1 MKDQDKTKSQL
12 IDELKSL
19 RKSLAEQHQQGDAFR
34 REVQEGK
41 DRKNKLEVPNKQLQI
56 GLSKSRDAQQV
67 LLETKKQL
75 DAQRVELDH
84 LYEISPVGLCL
95 IDRELR
101 FVRIN
106 EHMAGI
112 NGKPASEH
120 IGRTL
125 SEIIPE
131 IAVEVEPIYRRVIDT
146 GQPECDFEVHG
157 ITAAEPEKPR
167 DWLVSYF
174 PLKSN
179 DGSVQGVS
187 TVVQEITERKRFEKA
202 WEESEE
208 KFRAICEN
216 APVMLNTFD
225 YNGRCLF
232 VNKEFERNLHWT
244 LKEFMAS
251 DDPLSLVYPDSK
263 MRDRV
268 LESID
273 RADGVFHEYPVLAKD
288 GSVRVQ
294 MWANYRL
301 PDNSAIS
308 IGYDIT
314 DRKRVED
321 ALRESEERYRT
332 LTEAAQDAIF
342 IIDREDNIV
351 FTNSFAAGLF
361 GKTPSEL
368 IGRPRNKMFPP
379 EVAEGQYQSLQK
391 VFKSGEPLQTDAKS
405 VFRKRDVW
413 MSTQLVPI
421 KTDNGE
427 VHTVL
432 GISRDITDRRQAEKA
447 LRQYEHIVS
456 SSQDFL
462 ALIDTDFCHLA
473 ANNSYLNAFGIAKN
487 KLINHS
493 VSEIFG
499 KEIFKRIIKPNAEK
513 CLSGEE
519 VCYEDWFN
527 FPAIGKKYMEVNYY
541 PYKNEND
548 ETIGFVVN
556 ARDITQR
563 KQAEE
568 KIALQASMLEQVH
581 NAIIT
586 IDFDNRISS
595 WSKHAEVL
603 YQWKSEEAIGK
614 NIIELLSPE
623 EMKSTVEKNIGYLN
637 REGHWEGEFDVLR
650 KDGTTIPAHII
661 NTYMK
666 DINGR
671 NIGFIG
677 ISNDITARK
686 KAEHQMEALLKEK
699 EVLLRELQHRVKN
712 NFQVICSLIDLQ
724 VAHITDK
731 RNLEAFERCQSQ
743 IKSIALIH
751 DHLYHSDDLTY
762 VNLNEYVRN
771 LTQNLLQSLEFN
783 SNVVRLK
790 LDLDEFSL
798 SIGKA
803 VSCGLI
809 INELVTNA
817 LKYAFPD
824 GKGGEI
830 RIEFR
835 EVSDNQKILIVSD
848 NGVGI
853 REGLDVENA
862 ESWGLE
868 LVHLLAEQLD
878 GKVELDKRRGT
889 TFKITLNFKE

>member
-1 MKDQDKTKSQL
+1 
-12 IDELKSL
+12 
-19 RKSLAEQHQQGDAFR
+19 
-34 REVQEGK
+34 
-41 DRKNKLEVPNKQLQI
+41 
-56 GLSKSRDAQQV
+56 
-67 LLETKKQL
+67 
-75 DAQRVELDH
+75 
-84 LYEISPVGLCL
+84 
-95 IDRELR
+95 
-101 FVRIN
+101 
-106 EHMAGI
+106 MAGI

-216 APVMLNTFD
+216 APMMINTFD
-225 YNGRCLF
+225 YNGRWLF
-232 VNKEFERNLHWT
+232 VNKEFERNLNWT
-244 LKEFMAS
+244 LQEFMAS

-314 DRKRVED
+314 ERKRVED

-473 ANNSYLNAFGIAKN
+473 ANNSYLNAFGIARN
-487 KLINHS
+487 KLINNS

-499 KEIFKRIIKPNAEK
+499 KEIFKRKIKPNAEK
-513 CLSGEE
+513 CLRGEE
-519 VCYEDWFN
+519 VWY
-527 FPAIGKKYMEVNYY
+527 
-541 PYKNEND
+541 
-548 ETIGFVVN
+548 
-556 ARDITQR
+556 
-563 KQAEE
+563 
-568 KIALQASMLEQVH
+568 
-581 NAIIT
+581 
-586 IDFDNRISS
+586 
-595 WSKHAEVL
+595 
-603 YQWKSEEAIGK
+603 
-614 NIIELLSPE
+614 
-623 EMKSTVEKNIGYLN
+623 
-637 REGHWEGEFDVLR
+637 
-650 KDGTTIPAHII
+650 
-661 NTYMK
+661 
-666 DINGR
+666 
-671 NIGFIG
+671 
-677 ISNDITARK
+677 
-686 KAEHQMEALLKEK
+686 
-699 EVLLRELQHRVKN
+699 
-712 NFQVICSLIDLQ
+712 
-724 VAHITDK
+724 
-731 RNLEAFERCQSQ
+731 
-743 IKSIALIH
+743 
-751 DHLYHSDDLTY
+751 
-762 VNLNEYVRN
+762 
-771 LTQNLLQSLEFN
+771 
-783 SNVVRLK
+783 
-790 LDLDEFSL
+790 
-798 SIGKA
+798 
-803 VSCGLI
+803 
-809 INELVTNA
+809 
-817 LKYAFPD
+817 
-824 GKGGEI
+824 
-830 RIEFR
+830 
-835 EVSDNQKILIVSD
+835 
-848 NGVGI
+848 
-853 REGLDVENA
+853 
-862 ESWGLE
+862 
-868 LVHLLAEQLD
+868 
-878 GKVELDKRRGT
+878 
-889 TFKITLNFKE
+889 

>member
-1 MKDQDKTKSQL
+1 MKDQDKTRSQL

-41 DRKNKLEVPNKQLQI
+41 DRKNQLEVPNKQLQI

-67 LLETKKQL
+67 LLETKKQV

-146 GQPECDFEVHG
+146 GQPECDFEIHG
-157 ITAAEPEKPR
+157 MTAAEPEKPK

-179 DGSVQGVS
+179 DGTVQGVS
-187 TVVQEITERKRFEKA
+187 TVVQEITDRKRFEKA
-202 WEESEE
+202 WEESEG

-216 APVMLNTFD
+216 APVMINSFD
-225 YNGRCLF
+225 YNRRCLF
-232 VNKEFERNLHWT
+232 VNNEFEKNLHWT

-308 IGYDIT
+308 VGYDIT
-314 DRKRVED
+314 DRKRVEN
-321 ALRESEERYRT
+321 ALRQSEERYRT

-351 FTNSFAAGLF
+351 FVNSFAAGLF
-361 GKTPSEL
+361 GKTPPDL
-368 IGRPRNKMFPP
+368 IGGSRTKMFPP
-379 EVAEGQYQSLQK
+379 EVAESQYESLQK

-405 VFRKRDVW
+405 VFRKHDIW
-413 MSTQLVPI
+413 MSTRLVPM
-421 KTDNGE
+421 KTDSGE
-427 VHTVL
+427 VHAVL
-432 GISRDITDRRQAEKA
+432 GISRDITEHKQAEKA

-456 SSQDFL
+456 SSQDLL
-462 ALIDTDFCHLA
+462 ALIDKDFFYLA
-473 ANNSYLNAFGIAKN
+473 ANDSYLNAFGITRN

-493 VSEIFG
+493 VSEMFG
-499 KEIFKRIIKPNAEK
+499 KEIFKKRIKPNAEK

-519 VCYEDWFN
+519 VCYEHWVD
-527 FPAIGKKYMEVNYY
+527 FPASGKKYMEVNYY

-556 ARDITQR
+556 ARDITDR

-586 IDFDNRISS
+586 IDFDNRILS

-650 KDGTTIPAHII
+650 KDGTTIPAHIV

-666 DINGR
+666 DINGK

-677 ISNDITARK
+677 ISNDITERK

-699 EVLLRELQHRVKN
+699 ELLLREIQHRVKN

-731 RNLEAFERCQSQ
+731 KVLEAFGRCQSQ
-743 IKSIALIH
+743 IRSIALIH
-751 DHLYHSDDLTY
+751 DQLYQSSDLTTI
-762 VNLNEYVRN
+762 NLNEYVRK
-771 LTQNLLQSLEFN
+771 LTGNLLRSPQFN
-783 SNVVRLK
+783 SDVVQIK
-790 LDLDEFSL
+790 LNLDEFSL

-803 VSCGLI
+803 VACGLI
-809 INELVTNA
+809 INELVVNA
-817 LKYAFPD
+817 LKYAFPE
-824 GKGGEI
+824 GRSGEI
-830 RIEFR
+830 HVEFR
-835 EVSDNQKILIVSD
+835 KVTDDQKILIVSD
-848 NGVGI
+848 NGVGLP
-853 REGLDVENA
+853 EGWNFENT

-868 LVHLLAEQLD
+868 LVQILTEQLD
-878 GKVELDKRRGT
+878 GKIELDQKGGT
-889 TFKITLNFKE
+889 TFKMTLNFKE